1 MGIDFARNIA
11 LNCLYKID
19 EENGYS
25 NIVLDEYL
33 NKYREKLNKKDI
45 NLISEIVYGTIT
57 WKLTIDSILQKYSKI
72 KLKKMR
78 IIAILVIIIIAA
90 VLIFHSQN
98 GRKQTKA
105 MSVLDKY
112 ISYINET
119 KYDEMYKM
127 LSASS
132 KNTITE
138 EDFERLKELEVEVI

>member
-1 MGIDFARNIA
+1 M
-11 LNCLYKID
+11 
-19 EENGYS
+19 
-25 NIVLDEYL
+25 
-33 NKYREKLNKKDI
+33 KKKRKK
-45 NLISEIVYGTIT
+45 S
-57 WKLTIDSILQKYSKI
+57 KKKI

-138 EDFERLKELEVEVI
+138 EDFIERNRTIYEQLEARNVRTSNMEEEDENRKNKN